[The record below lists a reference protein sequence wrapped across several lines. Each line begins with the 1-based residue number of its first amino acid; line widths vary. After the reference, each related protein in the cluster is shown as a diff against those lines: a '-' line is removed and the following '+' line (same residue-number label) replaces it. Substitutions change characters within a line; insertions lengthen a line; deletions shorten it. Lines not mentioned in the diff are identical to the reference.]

1 MSKPSAHELKR
12 QFDMRKA
19 IFVLPA
25 LLGLTLSGAIG
36 GSQRAAAQPANTSST
51 DQSAPHEVAIRQAA
65 KTFVEAFNRGDAKAV
80 AAHWKVDGDYVNEMG
95 QRFQGRDA
103 IQQEYETFFASN
115 PGVEIELEIDSIKQL
130 SSATAIED
138 GHAAIGPFPAG
149 PPAFSRYTVVHVKQ
163 GGRWLVASARDTRM
177 ETPPDY
183 RYLRDLEWLIGT
195 WRAESEGVHV
205 EANCRWTAGKKFIE
219 RTFVVREGDTEGHS
233 GTQIIGWDP
242 ATQRVTSWLFDSS
255 GGRAVGIWTPH
266 ETGWLVQS
274 KGVLSDGTP
283 TSATNYFTRLQDH
296 SLGWRSIKR
305 SAGNSLM
312 PDTNEIVLKRTN

>member
-1 MSKPSAHELKR
+1 MH
-12 QFDMRKA
+12 KA
-19 IFVLPA
+19 IFVFPA
-25 LLGLTLSGAIG
+25 LLGLTFSVTVG
-36 GSQRAAAQPANTSST
+36 GYRQAAAQPASATST
-51 DQSAPHEVAIRQAA
+51 AQPAPHEVAIRQAA
-65 KTFVEAFNRGDAKAV
+65 QTFVEAFNRGDANAV
-80 AAHWKVDGDYVNEMG
+80 AEHWKVDGDYINEVG
-95 QRFQGRDA
+95 QRYQGRAA
-103 IQQEYETFFASN
+103 IQQEYETFFADN
-115 PGVEIELEIDSIKQL
+115 PGVKIELEINSIKQL

-138 GHAAIGPFPAG
+138 GYAAIGPFPAG

-163 GGRWLVASARDTRM
+163 NGRWLVASARDTRM

-195 WRAESEGVHV
+195 WSADNEGVHV
-205 EANCRWTAGKKFIE
+205 EANCRWTAGQKFIE
-219 RTFVVREGDTEGHS
+219 RTFVVREGEKQSHS

-242 ATQRVTSWLFDSS
+242 ASRRVTSWLFDSS
-255 GGRAVGIWTPH
+255 GGRAVGVWTPH

-283 TSATNYFTRLQDH
+283 TTATNYFTRLEDH
-296 SLGWRSIKR
+296 SLAWRSIKR